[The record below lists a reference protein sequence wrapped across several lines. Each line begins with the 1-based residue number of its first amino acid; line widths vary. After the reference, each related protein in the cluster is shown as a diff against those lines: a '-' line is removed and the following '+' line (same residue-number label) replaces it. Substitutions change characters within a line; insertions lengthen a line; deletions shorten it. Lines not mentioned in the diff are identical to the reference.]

1 MSTWKTT
8 MYEDQL
14 DELPAF
20 EPPHPGEYIRKDV
33 LPALGMTITDLANH
47 LGVTRA
53 TLSALV
59 NCKSDLSL
67 EMAQRL
73 GMAFRN
79 GTRFWFTLQTQR
91 DIWLAERQKTVVV
104 RPLEWSSGAD
114 AA

>member
-8 MYEDQL
+8 MGDNQSE
-14 DELPAF
+14 ELPAF
-20 EPPHPGEYIRKDV
+20 EPPHPGEYIKHDV
-33 LPALGMTITDLANH
+33 LPALGMNITQLAEH

-59 NCKSDLSL
+59 NGKSDMSL

-79 GTRFWFTLQTQR
+79 GTRFWFALQMQR
-91 DIWLAERQKTVVV
+91 DIWRAEKTKKVSV
-104 RPLEWSSGAD
+104 RPLKWSPD

>member
-1 MSTWKTT
+1 MGASHQI
-8 MYEDQL
+8 DN
-14 DELPAF
+14 DLPGF

-33 LPALGMTITDLANH
+33 LPTIGMTITQLADH

-79 GTRFWFTLQTQR
+79 GTRFWFALQIQR
-91 DIWLAERQKTVVV
+91 DIWFAEKHKKISVK
-104 RPLEWSSGAD
+104 PLKRTSGA
-114 AA
+114 A

>member
-1 MSTWKTT
+1 MGN
-8 MYEDQL
+8 DQM

-20 EPPHPGEYIRKDV
+20 EPPHPGEYLKHDV
-33 LPALGMTITDLANH
+33 LPALGMTITELADH

-59 NCKSDLSL
+59 NCNSDLSL

-73 GMAFRN
+73 GKAFRN
-79 GTRFWFTLQTQR
+79 GTRFWYTLQMQR
-91 DIWLAERQKTVVV
+91 NIWLAEKHNKVSV
-104 RPLEWSSGAD
+104 RPLKWSPD

>member
-8 MYEDQL
+8 MDDDEL

-20 EPPHPGEYIRKDV
+20 EPPHPGEYIRRDV
-33 LPALGMTITDLANH
+33 LPALGMTITDLAGH

-59 NCKSDLSL
+59 NGKSDLSL

-79 GTRFWFTLQTQR
+79 GTRFWFSLQMQR
-91 DIWLAERQKTVVV
+91 DIWFAERENKIVV
-104 RPLEWSSGAD
+104 RPLKWSSD

>member
-1 MSTWKTT
+1 MGDKQT
-8 MYEDQL
+8 

-20 EPPHPGEYIRKDV
+20 EPPHPGEYLKKDV
-33 LPALGMTITDLANH
+33 LPALGMTITQLADH

-53 TLSALV
+53 TLSSLV
-59 NCKSDLSL
+59 NGKSDMSI

-91 DIWLAERQKTVVV
+91 DIWLAEKAKKVAVK
-104 RPLEWSSGAD
+104 PLKWSPD